1 MGNKESRPS
10 IIPYEDAIKRVSD
23 EEFKRLREAFKRYS
37 TPAGYMSR
45 PVFVKDV
52 LGDGMPTKLGEHLYF
67 AFGGNNKGLIFKELF
82 SGMVLLAKGSQTEK
96 LKFIFALCA
105 CQENGMY
112 ISQEDVEQFI
122 STCDGNTPPQEVA
135 QLFREDDRVSYE
147 QFCSW
152 LLKHSHV
159 MKLSAWLLQDSNKP
173 GLRLSDESDTPTFYQ
188 TLAGVTHLEETDII
202 ELEKKYWALQAQS
215 KTGRFDLDTF
225 MPLISPPMPK
235 ELCEGVF
242 NAFDV
247 NSDNH
252 IDLKEMACGLSA
264 CCRGP
269 RIERQ
274 KFFFKIFDADQDSLL
289 NRDELEKMVQSLL
302 NVRRENR
309 VGLEVDVK
317 SVENLDPVDIAADI
331 LANHDGDKDG
341 CITQEEFQM
350 WAIKNS
356 LPDDFCKLLFQVC
369 HIILGLRP
377 QTTEEEKEVILGW
390 VEREKRRGLRLTQT
404 WYLISMN
411 WWRTWNHYVSH
422 KPPFSNQTLNHSKM
436 TSPNASGT
444 LGRQGTQAWSETKS
458 RSPLLSRRGTHSNGS
473 SSAPNSPT
481 RSPKKSGPGNQGSLG
496 PPKPGLVDNTL
507 LIMPDSRKVGT
518 LTNEGGRLKR
528 NPPLMQGKDYEII
541 PEPVWK
547 ALSQWY
553 AGGPSLPRNV
563 IVPLEGEPS
572 ASLELYPISVRLL
585 RHQTVQQR
593 QNAWNGVN
601 IGNVSIGASGI
612 SFSQN
617 SNSTPPAPKRY
628 LAHTACFSKMH
639 TMQQVY
645 EFLSGRLRIR
655 SEEMRLWNLKD
666 ENNPIL
672 LEDDSSTLEQQN
684 ITEDQNVLIEV
695 RNKDL
700 SWPEEM
706 SLLAKSKQDNK
717 KQVVRTESGLTG
729 MSNLGNTCFM
739 NAAIQCISNTQ
750 PLTLYFKTDSFLYE
764 LNSTNPLGMKGHI
777 AKRYGDLVRELWA
790 GNAKSVAPL
799 KLRWTIAKYAPRFN
813 GFQQQDSQEL
823 LAFLLDGLH
832 EDLNRVQE
840 KPYVELKDSD
850 GRPDEEV
857 SQEAW
862 ENHLRRNQSVIVDL
876 FQGQLKSQVR
886 CKTCGHTSVR
896 FDPFI
901 FLSLPL
907 PMESSM
913 HVEIVV
919 VRLDGSVPIK
929 YGLRLNME
937 AKYKAFKKQLGELC
951 DLQLDQ
957 LLLVEVGGAMV
968 RSFPTDAQKIRTLL
982 GGILYCYE
990 IPLISPSP
998 SQQNTT
1004 VHNTIHSDSLTNLQT
1019 LPPIN
1024 SPTPNDLTIT
1034 TPPPNG
1040 VIQGNHG
1047 IGITGY
1053 QATSISMIN
1062 MGGSNGGGVVKQNGE
1077 VGQGRLNGDVVT
1089 EKQSTTQSPVKQHS
1103 RTPSTASANSSVG
1116 ASPTAVHNFEGF
1128 VVAVHRKMIR
1138 MDMYF
1143 LSWQKS
1149 RPCLFGIPIIL
1160 PCLAGATS
1168 HEELYSSV
1176 WMQVSRLVSST
1187 APMENGHK
1195 NHAED
1200 GDSPRHSYPFT
1211 LKAVQKDGI
1220 TCAWC
1225 PWYRFCRGCEI
1236 SCCSDPFTSGTT
1248 FLAIDWDPTALH
1260 LRYQTSQER
1269 VVTEH
1274 ESVEKSRRLQSE
1286 PISLDDCLRAFT
1298 KEEELGED
1306 ELYYCSKCKHHRL
1319 AVKKLD
1325 IWRLPPILVIHLK
1338 RFQFVNGRWVKSQKI
1353 VKFPKEDFDPSNFL
1367 APRHPVAFRNLVI
1380 GRQRPR
1386 SEMMEVID
1394 IAQEGAPE
1402 GDVDSLNSQGGLCVN
1417 AIKMNDESKDQTK
1430 HGEKSSSECTCGD
1443 SALVNGHSDGQ
1454 EETVRCGGAGRTGI
1468 PCSGRSGK
1476 RPRNLILKDSKTHP
1490 ESQESAGDAGM
1501 SEETDG
1507 MEREAL
1513 TRQRS
1518 LLSPRMDATD
1528 SHPLLKGET
1537 EDDRDE
1543 NGHLQHMYEL
1553 YGVACHTGILGGGH
1567 YVAYAVN
1574 PNKKWYCF
1582 NDSSVKEVKEEIDMD
1597 NAYMLFYERKGLG
1610 YADFIPDI
1618 IGKEPDT
1625 TPIDDDIEADYKR
1638 FCVIQ

>member
-1 MGNKESRPS
+1 MGNKDSRPS
-10 IIPYEDAIKRVSD
+10 IIPYEDAIRRVTE
-23 EEFKRLREAFKRYS
+23 EEFKRIREAFKRYS

-52 LGDGMPTKLGEHLYF
+52 LGDGMPPKLGEHLYC
-67 AFGGNNKGLIFKELF
+67 AFGGTNKGLVFKDLF
-82 SGMVLLAKGSQTEK
+82 TGLVLLARGSQTEK

-105 CQENGMY
+105 SHDGGMY
-112 ISQEDVEQFI
+112 ISQEDLEQFI
-122 STCDGNTPPQEVA
+122 STCDGSPPPQEVA
-135 QLFREDDRVSYE
+135 QLFREDDRASYE

-188 TLAGVTHLEETDII
+188 TLAGVTHLEEAEII

-225 MPLISPPMPK
+225 IPLISPPMPR
-235 ELCEGVF
+235 ELCEGIF

-269 RIERQ
+269 RVERQ
-274 KFFFKIFDADQDSLL
+274 KFFFKIFDTDQDNLL
-289 NRDELEKMVQSLL
+289 NKDELEKMVKSLI
-302 NVRRENR
+302 NVRRESR
-309 VGLEVDVK
+309 IGQEVDYR
-317 SVENLDPVDIAADI
+317 SVENLNPANIAADI
-331 LANHDGDKDG
+331 LANHDGDNDG
-341 CITQEEFQM
+341 CITQEEFLM
-350 WAIKNS
+350 WALKNS
-356 LPDDFCKLLFQVC
+356 LPDDFCKQLFQVC
-369 HIILGLRP
+369 HIILGLKP
-377 QTTEEEKEVILGW
+377 QSTEEEKEVILGW
-390 VEREKRRGLRLTQT
+390 VEREKRRGLRLAQT

-411 WWRTWNHYVSH
+411 WWRMWNHYVAH
-422 KPPFSNQTLNHSKM
+422 KPPISNHSN
-436 TSPNASGT
+436 TSSSSSQNSVSSLSRPAN
-444 LGRQGTQAWSETKS
+444 QAWSESRS
-458 RSPLLSRRGTHSNGS
+458 RSPLLSRRGNHHHSNGTGLT
-473 SSAPNSPT
+473 PHSPT
-481 RSPKKSGPGNQGSLG
+481 RSPKRSNSGNQGSLG
-496 PPKPGLVDNTL
+496 PPKPGLIDNTC
-507 LIMPDSRKVGT
+507 LIMPDNRKVGT

-528 NPPLMQGKDYEII
+528 TPPLVQGKDYEVI

-553 AGGPSLPRNV
+553 AGGPALPRNV

-572 ASLELYPISVRLL
+572 ATLELYPISVRLL

-601 IGNVSIGASGI
+601 IGNVSIGAGGI
-612 SFSQN
+612 SFGQN
-617 SNSTPPAPKRY
+617 NSSSTPPAPKRY
-628 LAHTACFSKMH
+628 LAYTSCFSKMH
-639 TMQQVY
+639 TMQQIY
-645 EFLSGRLRIR
+645 EFLSVRLRIR

-672 LEDDSSTLEQQN
+672 LEDDSSTMEQQG
-684 ITEDQNVLIEV
+684 ISEDQPMLIEV

-706 SLLAKSKQDNK
+706 SLLAKSKQDK
-717 KQVVRTESGLTG
+717 QKQVVRTECGLTG

-750 PLTLYFKTDSFLYE
+750 PLTLYFKSDSFLYE
-764 LNSTNPLGMKGHI
+764 LNSTNPLGMKGHV
-777 AKRYGDLVRELWA
+777 AKRYGDLIRELWA

-951 DLQLDQ
+951 DLQPDQ
-957 LLLVEVGGAMV
+957 LLLVEIGGAMV
-968 RSFPTDAQKIRTLL
+968 RSFPSDAQKIRTLL
-982 GGILYCYE
+982 GGLLYCYE
-990 IPLISPSP
+990 IPLV
-998 SQQNTT
+998 TAT
-1004 VHNTIHSDSLTNLQT
+1004 VANKQYMSTQATIQSESLINLQP

-1024 SPTPNDLTIT
+1024 SPAPCGIGT
-1034 TPPPNG
+1034 TQPAPPNG
-1040 VIQGNHG
+1040 VVRCNH
-1047 IGITGY
+1047 
-1053 QATSISMIN
+1053 QATSISMTRV
-1062 MGGSNGGGVVKQNGE
+1062 GGAETGAAARLNGE
-1077 VGQGRLNGDVVT
+1077 AEQSEPSRPNGDVVL
-1089 EKQSTTQSPVKQHS
+1089 ERLGDSSTPVKQHS
-1103 RTPSTASANSSVG
+1103 RTPSTASAASSVG
-1116 ASPTAVHNFEGF
+1116 APQPVVYSFEGF
-1128 VVAVHRKMIR
+1128 VIAMHRKMIR

-1149 RPCLFGIPIIL
+1149 RPCLFGIPLIL
-1160 PCLAGATS
+1160 PCVASSTT
-1168 HEELYSSV
+1168 HEELYASV
-1176 WMQVSRLVSST
+1176 WKQVNRLVSST

-1200 GDSPRHSYPFT
+1200 GPRHSYPFT

-1236 SCCSDPFTSGTT
+1236 SCTSDPFTSGTT

-1260 LRYQTSQER
+1260 LRYQSSQER

-1274 ESVEKSRRLQSE
+1274 ESVEKSRRLQTE

-1353 VKFPKEDFDPSNFL
+1353 VKFPKENFDPSNFL
-1367 APRHPVAFRNLVI
+1367 APRNPLDFRNLII

-1386 SEMMEVID
+1386 SEMMELI
-1394 IAQEGAPE
+1394 QGKEEGGKLEEETTGKGE
-1402 GDVDSLNSQGGLCVN
+1402 GDSLGPQGGVSVN
-1417 AIKMNDESKDQTK
+1417 AIKVNDRCAGKDRTD
-1430 HGEKSSSECTCGD
+1430 SNLECTCGGHTQPVQPAPPDNKDCD
-1443 SALVNGHSDGQ
+1443 SGTANHSENSSDGNSGGGSAPSSGD
-1454 EETVRCGGAGRTGI
+1454 EEMGGR
-1468 PCSGRSGK
+1468 GK
-1476 RPRNLILKDSKTHP
+1476 L
-1490 ESQESAGDAGM
+1490 A
-1501 SEETDG
+1501 
-1507 MEREAL
+1507 
-1513 TRQRS
+1513 RQRS
-1518 LLSPRMDATD
+1518 VLTQPTDATD
-1528 SHPLLKGET
+1528 AHPLLKEEI
-1537 EDDRDE
+1537 EDDKDE
-1543 NGHLQHMYEL
+1543 HGLSPSL
-1553 YGVACHTGILGGGH
+1553 YNLYSMACHSGILGGGH

-1574 PNKKWYCF
+1574 PNKKWYCY
-1582 NDSSVKEVKEEIDMD
+1582 NDSSVKEVKDEIDKD
-1597 NAYMLFYERKGLG
+1597 NAYMLFYERHGLS
-1610 YADFIPDI
+1610 YADFIPDVR
-1618 IGKEPDT
+1618 GKEPDT
-1625 TPIDDDIEADYKR
+1625 TPIDDDIEADYRR